1 MKTGTTARIAATG
14 AQGRRVHGPR
24 FLGATLLASMLAVAT
39 LASGAKAEEQSED
52 LVLTDDVG
60 GEELSAL
67 DSGALDEASG
77 GFAVQISDTEQQ
89 TNFTDNPVTV
99 DNGGQINTGS
109 ILASSANSGGIS
121 TMMLNT
127 GNNVS
132 FQNST
137 TLNIYLDGAQ

>member
-1 MKTGTTARIAATG
+1 M
-14 AQGRRVHGPR
+14 
-24 FLGATLLASMLAVAT
+24 FLAPMFAVMLLAG
-39 LASGAKAEEQSED
+39 GALAEEQAED
-52 LVLTDDVG
+52 LVFADG
-60 GEELSAL
+60 AEGEELAAL
-67 DSGALDEASG
+67 DSGALEEASG
-77 GFAVQISDTEQQ
+77 GFAVQISDTKQQ
-89 TNFTDNPVTV
+89 TTFTDNPVTV

-121 TMMLNT
+121 TMMLNS

>member
-1 MKTGTTARIAATG
+1 MKTGTIARIAARG
-14 AQGRRVHGPR
+14 AQKPM
-24 FLGATLLASMLAVAT
+24 FLAPMFAVMLLAG
-39 LASGAKAEEQSED
+39 GAMAGEQAED
-52 LVLTDDVG
+52 LVFADG
-60 GEELSAL
+60 AEGEELAAL
-67 DSGALDEASG
+67 DSGALEEASG
-77 GFAVQISDTEQQ
+77 GFAVQISDTKQQ
-89 TNFTDNPVTV
+89 TTFTDNPVTV

>member
-1 MKTGTTARIAATG
+1 
-14 AQGRRVHGPR
+14 
-24 FLGATLLASMLAVAT
+24 MLAVAM
-39 LASGAKAEEQSED
+39 LASGARAEEQAEE
-52 LVLTDDVG
+52 LVLTDGVD
-60 GEELSAL
+60 GEELAAL

-77 GFAVQISDTEQQ
+77 GFAVQISDTKQQ
-89 TNFTDNPVTV
+89 TTFTDNPVTV

-121 TMMLNT
+121 TMMLNS

>member
-1 MKTGTTARIAATG
+1 MKTGTMARIAASG
-14 AQGRRVHGPR
+14 AQGRWIVGPG
-24 FLGATLLASMLAVAT
+24 FLGTTILVSMFAVMV
-39 LASGAKAEEQSED
+39 LASGARAEEQAEE
-52 LVLTDDVG
+52 LVLTDGAD
-60 GEELSAL
+60 GEELAAL

-77 GFAVQISDTEQQ
+77 GFAVQISDTKQQ
-89 TNFTDNPVTV
+89 TTFTDNPVTV
-99 DNGGQINTGS
+99 DNGGQINTGG
-109 ILASSANSGGIS
+109 ILAASANSGGIS